1 MNDSAEDRAG
11 ARRLVSGVFWN
22 ALGRGLPLL
31 LALALTP
38 LLVQQMGLE
47 RWGLFTLALALVG
60 VFGIFDL
67 GIGPALTRGLSERM
81 AQGADGGEDADAGR
95 LVGTAMLA
103 LGGFAAIGAAV
114 LWAVLPWLMRS
125 ALNVPPELQQEALV
139 AFRILACAAP
149 LIVLNA
155 ALWGVLAAHQR
166 FAAANLATIPVA
178 VMYYLGPVILLAF
191 WQSLIGVMLVL
202 VACRLANT
210 LSYLWLARPVL
221 PRLSVGSP
229 ALVLPLLRIG
239 GWMTFASVL
248 NQALLYADRFLIGA
262 MLTLAAVAYYATPLD
277 LVLRMWI
284 LPVAISQALLPAM
297 ASAFRT
303 LPAVTAGLLRRGA
316 LMMVVLTLPPC
327 LVLAGVGDAVL
338 GLWLGADFAA
348 GGGMVLRILAAGIF
362 FSCLAHAPNALIDA
376 IGRPDATAKFIAIQV
391 AVFLPLSALMLW
403 WGGIEG
409 AAIAWAIRA
418 AADCAGKLYLAG
430 RLYPAAADSARQL
443 RWPLA
448 LAGVALMAMVLA
460 PEWRSAAAIAA
471 LGFTAVLASL
481 LRVLTAEE
489 RATLRPLLRRPWQ
502 VRRMLR
508 SPVA

>member
-1 MNDSAEDRAG
+1 MSETAAARAG
-11 ARRLVSGVFWN
+11 AGRLLSGMFWN

-38 LLVQQMGLE
+38 ILVQQMGLE

-81 AQGADGGEDADAGR
+81 GDGAEDAGAGK

-103 LGGFAAIGAAV
+103 LGGFAALGATA
-114 LWAVLPWLMRS
+114 LWMVLPWLMQS
-125 ALNVPPELQQEALV
+125 ALNVPPELQAEALA

-155 ALWGVLAAHQR
+155 ALWGVLAAHQK
-166 FAAANLATIPVA
+166 FAAANLVTIPVA
-178 VMYYLGPVILLAF
+178 VMYYLGPVILLIF
-191 WQSLIGVMLVL
+191 WQSLVGVMLVL

-221 PRLSVGSP
+221 PRLSIGNP
-229 ALVLPLLRIG
+229 MMVLPLLRIG

-262 MLTLAAVAYYATPLD
+262 LLTLAAVAYYATPLD

-284 LPVAISQALLPAM
+284 LPVAIAQALLPAM
-297 ASAFRT
+297 ASAFRL
-303 LPAVTAGLLRRGA
+303 LPEVTAGLLRRGA
-316 LMMVVLTLPPC
+316 LLMLLMTLPPC
-327 LVLAGVGDAVL
+327 LALAGVGDWVL

-362 FSCLAHAPNALIDA
+362 FSCLAFAPNALLDA
-376 IGRPDATAKFIAIQV
+376 IGRPDATAKFILVQV
-391 AVFLPLSALMLW
+391 LVFLPLSALFLW
-403 WGGIEG
+403 LWGIEG

-418 AADCAGKLYLAG
+418 AADCAGKFWLAG
-430 RLYPAAADSARQL
+430 WLYPAARRSARQFA
-443 RWPLA
+443 WPLGLSALA
-448 LAGVALMAMVLA
+448 LAAMILA
-460 PEWRSAAAIAA
+460 PDARWAAGLALLGFGIVIAA
-471 LGFTAVLASL
+471 M

-489 RATLRPLLRRPWQ
+489 RVALRPLLRRPWQ
-502 VRRMLR
+502 ARSLLR
-508 SPVA
+508 SGTA

>member
-1 MNDSAEDRAG
+1 MSETAAARAG
-11 ARRLVSGVFWN
+11 ASRLVSGMFWN
-22 ALGRGLPLL
+22 AMGRGLPLL

-81 AQGADGGEDADAGR
+81 TDGADDAQAGK

-103 LGGFAAIGAAV
+103 LGGFAALGAAA
-114 LWAVLPWLMRS
+114 LWLVLPWLMHS
-125 ALNVPPELQQEALV
+125 ALNVPPALQDEALV

-155 ALWGVLAAHQR
+155 ALWGVLAAHQK

-178 VMYYLGPVILLAF
+178 IMYYVGPVILLMF

-221 PRLSVGSP
+221 PPLSIGSP
-229 ALVLPLLRIG
+229 LMVLPLLRIG

-262 MLTLAAVAYYATPLD
+262 LLTLAAVAYYATPLD

-284 LPVAISQALLPAM
+284 LPVAIAQALLPAM
-297 ASAFRT
+297 ASAFRL
-303 LPAVTAGLLRRGA
+303 LPEVTAGLLRRGA
-316 LMMVVLTLPPC
+316 LLMLLMTLPPC
-327 LVLAGVGDAVL
+327 LVLAGVGDWVL
-338 GLWLGADFAA
+338 GLWLGAEFAT

-362 FSCLAHAPNALIDA
+362 FSCLAFAPNALLDA
-376 IGRPDATAKFIAIQV
+376 IGRPDATAKLILAQV
-391 AVFLPLSALMLW
+391 VIFLPLSAVMLW
-403 WGGIEG
+403 LWGIEG
-409 AAIAWAIRA
+409 AAVAWAMRA
-418 AADCAGKLYLAG
+418 AGDCAGKFWLAG
-430 RLYPAAADSARQL
+430 RLYPAAHDSARQFAL
-443 RWPLA
+443 PLA
-448 LAGVALMAMVLA
+448 LSALALAAMVLA
-460 PEWRSAAAIAA
+460 PDARWAAALALPGFVLVIAA
-471 LGFTAVLASL
+471 M

-489 RATLRPLLRRPWQ
+489 RCALKPLLRRPWQ
-502 VRRMLR
+502 ARRLLQ
-508 SPVA
+508 SGTP

>member
-1 MNDSAEDRAG
+1 MGETAEARAG
-11 ARRLVSGVFWN
+11 TGRLISGMLWN

-38 LLVQQMGLE
+38 LLIQQMGLE

-81 AQGADGGEDADAGR
+81 TQGEDAQAGR

-103 LGGFAAIGAAV
+103 LGAFAALGAAL
-114 LWAVLPWLMRS
+114 LWMILPWLMRS
-125 ALNVPPELQQEALV
+125 ALNVPPELQQEALT

-155 ALWGVLAAHQR
+155 ALWGVLAAHQK
-166 FAAANLATIPVA
+166 FAAANLVTIPVA
-178 VMYYLGPVILLAF
+178 AMYYLGPVILLLF
-191 WQSLIGVMLVL
+191 WQSLVGVMLVL

-229 ALVLPLLRIG
+229 TMVLPLLRIG
-239 GWMTFASVL
+239 GWMTVASVL

-262 MLTLAAVAYYATPLD
+262 LLTLAAVAYYATPLD

-297 ASAFRT
+297 ASAFRL
-303 LPAVTAGLLRRGA
+303 LPEVTAGLLRRGA
-316 LMMVVLTLPPC
+316 LLMVLLTLPPC
-327 LVLAGVGDAVL
+327 LFLAGVGDWVL
-338 GLWLGADFAA
+338 ALWLGADFAA

-362 FSCLAHAPNALIDA
+362 FSCLAYAPNALLDA
-376 IGRPDATAKFIAIQV
+376 IGRPDATAKFIFLQV
-391 AVFLPLSALMLW
+391 VTFLPLSALMLW
-403 WGGIEG
+403 LWGIEG
-409 AAIAWAIRA
+409 AAVAWAIRA
-418 AADCAGKLYLAG
+418 AADCAGKLWLAG
-430 RLYPAAADSARQL
+430 RLYPAATASARQMAL
-443 RWPLA
+443 PLILSAVA
-448 LAGVALMAMVLA
+448 LAAMVLA
-460 PEWRSAAAIAA
+460 PDWRWAAA
-471 LGFTAVLASL
+471 LGLAGFVMVLVVM

-489 RATLRPLLRRPWQ
+489 RRALKPLLRRPWQ
-502 VRRMLR
+502 ARALLR
-508 SPVA
+508 SGAA